1 MPLPEVFSLMI
12 MFQLGNRDSVY
23 IYIYIYIYICIQ
35 GLRAYSRPLLGGTI
49 ALNLGA

>member
-12 MFQLGNRDSVY
+12 MFQLGNRDSV
-23 IYIYIYIYICIQ
+23 YIYIYIYICIQ